1 MRVAIVDYGAGN
13 IASVQNALLA
23 VGAEGILVDSPA
35 RLLDFA
41 RVIVPGVGAFGAA
54 MQALRARGFEPAL
67 RDYAQSTCEGEN
79 AMFGICLGMQLLFDV
94 SYEFGEHRGLGIV
107 AGEVVPLQGAP
118 KIPHMGWN
126 RLHFVRDCALNVGL
140 APSEFLYFVHSYCV
154 KPRDSAVIWAQTDYG
169 QTFVSAIA
177 QNRIY
182 GLQPHPEKSHNI
194 GLKILENFIKN

>member
-13 IASVQNALLA
+13 IASVKNALLT

-35 RLLDFA
+35 RLFDFT

-54 MQALRARGFEPAL
+54 MQALRAKGFEPAL
-67 RDYAQSTCEGEN
+67 RDYAQSTRESKN
-79 AMFGICLGMQLLFDV
+79 ALFGICLGMQLLFDV
-94 SYEFGEHRGLGIV
+94 SYEFGEHVGLGIV
-107 AGEVVPLQGAP
+107 SGEVVPLCNAP

-126 RLHFVRDCALNVGL
+126 QLHFVRDCALNVGL
-140 APSEFLYFVHSYCV
+140 AQSEFLYFVHSYCV
-154 KPRDSAVIWAQTDYG
+154 KPRDSAVILAQTDYG